1 MSSILEKA
9 LVHLTGANNLGSIN
23 EDSLLELANEYPY
36 FAPIQLFLSAKL
48 KQTNALTFNTQAQ
61 KTNFYFNNP
70 YWVHYLLTDYSNQF
84 KAVDQHNASI
94 SSADKFVTA
103 EADNITVHPTNNNL
117 IPEIVTG
124 EVIVENE
131 IENERNQIEPIDQIV
146 VGTNNETINDIQIPT
161 IESVVDLLER
171 INPPY
176 EEAAATAESNT
187 KIANLLSEQL
197 ADFKKPVSEETK
209 LEITREP
216 LHTTDYF
223 ASQGIKIDLS
233 QIPQDKLTTQL
244 RRFTD
249 WLKYMKTDNAT
260 SVNLESRHDL
270 EEAVVLIA
278 NTSNEQKEIVT
289 ETMAE
294 IFQKQG
300 QLDKAIQLYIK
311 LSFINPEKSA
321 YFAAKIQHLKG
332 I

>member
-1 MSSILEKA
+1 MSSIQEKA
-9 LVHLTGANNLGSIN
+9 LVHLTGTANLGSIK

-36 FAPIQLFLSAKL
+36 FAPIQLLLSAKL
-48 KQTNALTFNTQAQ
+48 KETNAITFNTQAQ
-61 KTNFYFNNP
+61 KTNFYFSNP
-70 YWVHYLLTDYSNQF
+70 YWVHYLLSDFSSQNKVEAQIDAEISANPPISNLEIASATDLAIDTNESV
-84 KAVDQHNASI
+84 AVIETPS
-94 SSADKFVTA
+94 FETA
-103 EADNITVHPTNNNL
+103 
-117 IPEIVTG
+117 
-124 EVIVENE
+124 
-131 IENERNQIEPIDQIV
+131 
-146 VGTNNETINDIQIPT
+146 NDIQIPT
-161 IESVVDLLER
+161 VESVVDLLKR
-171 INPPY
+171 INHPY

-197 ADFKKPVSEETK
+197 ADFKKPISEEAK

-249 WLKYMKTDNAT
+249 WLKYMKTDNPT
-260 SVNLESRHDL
+260 DVDLETRQDL

-278 NTSNEQKEIVT
+278 KTSNEQKEIVT

-300 QLDKAIQLYIK
+300 QVDKAIQLYIK

-321 YFAAKIQHLKG
+321 YFA
-332 I
+332 

>member
-9 LVHLTGANNLGSIN
+9 LVHLTGANNISSIN

-48 KQTNALTFNTQAQ
+48 KQTNALTFHKQAQ
-61 KTNFYFNNP
+61 KTNFYFSNP
-70 YWVHYLLTDYSNQF
+70 YWVHYLLSDFSSQL
-84 KAVDQHNASI
+84 KSVEHQIPSI

-103 EADNITVHPTNNNL
+103 IPVNIIEHPKNDLT
-117 IPEIVTG
+117 PEIVTE
-124 EVIVENE
+124 EVI
-131 IENERNQIEPIDQIV
+131 IENERNKIEPIDQIV
-146 VGTNNETINDIQIPT
+146 IGTINETVNDIQIPT
-161 IESVVDLLER
+161 IESVVDLLQG
-171 INPPY
+171 IGHPY
-176 EEAAATAESNT
+176 EEAAATAESNI

-197 ADFKKPVSEETK
+197 ADFKKPVSEEAK

-249 WLKYMKTDNAT
+249 WLKYMKTDNST
-260 SVNLESRHDL
+260 TVNLESRHDL

>member
-1 MSSILEKA
+1 MSSIQEKA
-9 LVHLTGANNLGSIN
+9 LVHLTGIANLGSVK

-36 FAPIQLFLSAKL
+36 FAPIQLLLAAKL
-48 KQTNALTFNTQAQ
+48 KETNVLAFHAQAQ
-61 KTNFYFNNP
+61 KTNLYFTNP
-70 YWVHYLLTDYSNQF
+70 YWVHYLLSDFNSQN
-84 KAVDQHNASI
+84 KAVELLDSTIASSDQ
-94 SSADKFVTA
+94 V
-103 EADNITVHPTNNNL
+103 ITEETVNNTEQAPIIDLTPEIGTENVIVVTNNNK
-117 IPEIVTG
+117 IDNINES
-124 EVIVENE
+124 VIK
-131 IENERNQIEPIDQIV
+131 
-146 VGTNNETINDIQIPT
+146 TSNETVSNIQIPT
-161 IESVVDLLER
+161 IESVVELLQR
-171 INPPY
+171 INHPY
-176 EEAAATAESNT
+176 EEATATAESNT

-197 ADFKKPVSEETK
+197 ADFKKPVSEEAK
-209 LEITREP
+209 FEISREP
-216 LHTTDYF
+216 LHATDYF

-249 WLKYMKTDNAT
+249 WLKYMKTDNPST
-260 SVNLESRHDL
+260 VDLGTRHDL
-270 EEAVVLIA
+270 EAAVVLIA

-300 QLDKAIQLYIK
+300 QVDKAIQLYIK